1 MEWTKERIKE
11 LRLKMGWSHSDMARH
26 LEIEVN
32 TISDI
37 ENGAEKEFGPICSK
51 LTLFWNQAESI
62 SNEVILSALAEQV
75 LESQKLSQL
84 FQSELQD
91 KYLD

>member
-32 TISDI
+32 TISEI
-37 ENGAEKEFGPICSK
+37 ENGDEKEFGPICSK

-75 LESQKLSQL
+75 LESQKLTQL